1 MWPVGNGGQ
10 RGFTEIIDA
19 ETLQRRVSE
28 LGAEIAADYASED
41 VVAIGI
47 LKGSLLF
54 MKDLMDRLPLTYT
67 PEFLSLTRFGH
78 DGRVSIAMDVSM
90 PLEGRDVLLVMHM
103 VDTGLTLG
111 TIRRMIAARGV
122 RSLRTVALL
131 DKVPRRIVDVDIEY
145 RGFEVGDEYLLGYG
159 LDYEGRYRN
168 LDSVWAVLDMVEFSA
183 DPTSFEPIAYR
194 PKGVAAP

>member
-1 MWPVGNGGQ
+1 MTD
-10 RGFTEIIDA
+10 GFTQIIDA
-19 ETLQRRVSE
+19 HTVQRRVAE
-28 LGAEIAADYASED
+28 LGEEIASDYPNDD
-41 VVAIGI
+41 VVTIGI

-54 MKDLMDRLPLTYT
+54 MKDLMNQLPLTYT

-90 PLEGRDVLLVMHM
+90 PLEDRDVLLVMHM
-103 VDTGLTLG
+103 VDTGLTLS

-168 LDSVWAVLDMVEFSA
+168 LDAVWAVLDMASFAE

-194 PKGVAAP
+194 SMHATER

>member
-1 MWPVGNGGQ
+1 MKAT
-10 RGFTEIIDA
+10 GFTEIIDA
-19 ETLQRRVSE
+19 ETVQRRVTE
-28 LGAEIAADYASED
+28 LGREIAEDYTARD
-41 VVAIGI
+41 VVAIGV

-78 DGRVSIAMDVSM
+78 DGRVSIAMDVSI
-90 PLEGRDVLLVMHM
+90 PLENRDVLLVMHM
-103 VDTGLTLG
+103 VDTGLTLS
-111 TIRRMIAARGV
+111 TMRRMIAARGV

-168 LDSVWAVLDMVEFSA
+168 LDSVWAVLDMVDFA
-183 DPTSFEPIAYR
+183 RNPASFDPIAYQR
-194 PKGVAAP
+194 MPAARR

>member
-1 MWPVGNGGQ
+1 MTE
-10 RGFTEIIDA
+10 RFAEIIDA
-19 ETLQRRVSE
+19 DTVQRRVAE
-28 LGAEIAADYASED
+28 LGEEIANDHPDED

-54 MKDLMDRLPLTYT
+54 MKDLMDHLPLTYT

-78 DGRVSIAMDVSM
+78 DGRVSIAMDVSV

-103 VDTGLTLG
+103 VDTGLTLT
-111 TIRRMIAARGV
+111 TIRKMIAARGV

-131 DKVPRRIVDVDIEY
+131 DKAPRRIVDVDIEY

-168 LDSVWAVLDMVEFSA
+168 LDSVWAVLDMV
-183 DPTSFEPIAYR
+183 SFAESPESFAPVAYPAVGR
-194 PKGVAAP
+194 PAR

>member
-1 MWPVGNGGQ
+1 MTE
-10 RGFTEIIDA
+10 GFTRIIDA
-19 ETLQRRVSE
+19 ETVQRRVAE
-28 LGAEIAADYASED
+28 LGREIAADYASDD
-41 VVAIGI
+41 VVPIGI

-54 MKDLMDRLPLTYT
+54 MKDLMNRLPLTYT

-168 LDSVWAVLDMVEFSA
+168 LDSVWAVLDMASFAA
-183 DPTSFEPIAYR
+183 DPSSFEPLAY
-194 PKGVAAP
+194 PTVHAPE

>member
-1 MWPVGNGGQ
+1 VTE
-10 RGFTEIIDA
+10 GFTRIIDA
-19 ETLQRRVSE
+19 ETVQRRVAE
-28 LGAEIAADYASED
+28 LGREIAADYASDD
-41 VVAIGI
+41 VVPIGI

-54 MKDLMDRLPLTYT
+54 MKDLMNRLPLTYT

-168 LDSVWAVLDMVEFSA
+168 LDSVWAVLDMASFAA
-183 DPTSFEPIAYR
+183 DPSSFEPLAY
-194 PKGVAAP
+194 PTVHAPE